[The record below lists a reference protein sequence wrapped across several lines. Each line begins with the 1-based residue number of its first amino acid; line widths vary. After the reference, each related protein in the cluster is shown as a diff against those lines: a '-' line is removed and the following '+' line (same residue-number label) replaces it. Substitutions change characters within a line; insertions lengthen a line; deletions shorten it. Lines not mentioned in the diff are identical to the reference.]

1 MRKTGRPKIE
11 DDSIRGNTIKV
22 RMNDSEVRMI
32 DAICDQF
39 KCNRSSV
46 IRALVVTT
54 FNNLNYHGE
63 INANNS

>member
-32 DAICDQF
+32 DAICDRF
-39 KCNRSSV
+39 KCDRSSV
-46 IRALVVTT
+46 IRALVATT

-63 INANNS
+63 MNANNS